1 MQLDHVKPS
10 LSRESLDW
18 EVTIL
23 IVVDY
28 KLYITLIYTYLYIW
42 CCD

>member
-1 MQLDHVKPS
+1 MYLAEEWTQSRAMQLDHVKPS

-28 KLYITLIYTYLYIW
+28 
-42 CCD
+42 